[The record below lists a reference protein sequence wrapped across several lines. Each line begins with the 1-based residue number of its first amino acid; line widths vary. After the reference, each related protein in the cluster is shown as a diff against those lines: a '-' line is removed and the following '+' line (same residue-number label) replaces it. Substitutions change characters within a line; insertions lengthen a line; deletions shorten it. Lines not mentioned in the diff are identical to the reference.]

1 MTEYNKRGGSGSY
14 GARGGKPSFGG
25 SRSSVPSSGKK
36 NWGDRSKSSDAPF
49 TLYKATCS
57 ECHKAC
63 EVPFRPTGAKPVYCK
78 ECFNVAGGS
87 FNKDR
92 GGDRGGDR
100 FPKKDFSPRPAYAP
114 RAESGSNNDAVLK
127 QLEAINTKLDQI
139 MREVAA
145 LS

>member
-14 GARGGKPSFGG
+14 GARGGKPSFGAN
-25 SRSSVPSSGKK
+25 RSGAPSYGKK
-36 NWGDRSKSSDAPF
+36 NWGDRKSSDAPF

-78 ECFNVAGGS
+78 DCFNVAGGS

-92 GGDRGGDR
+92 GGDR
-100 FPKKDFSPRPAYAP
+100 FPKKDFSPRAPYAP
-114 RAESGSNNDAVLK
+114 RAEILFRKSVSTSILI
-127 QLEAINTKLDQI
+127 E
-139 MREVAA
+139 
-145 LS
+145 

>member
-1 MTEYNKRGGSGSY
+1 MIEYNKRGGSGSY

-25 SRSSVPSSGKK
+25 SRSGVPSSGKK
-36 NWGDRSKSSDAPF
+36 NCGDRKSSDAPF

-78 ECFNVAGGS
+78 DCFNVAGGS

-92 GGDRGGDR
+92 GGDR
-100 FPKKDFSPRPAYAP
+100 FPKKDFSPRLAYAP
-114 RAESGSNNDAVLK
+114 RAESGTSNDAVLK